1 MEADKEGRSLS
12 DFKYACVGYSV
23 FLDNKDSPN
32 NKGENR
38 AELPFCAG
46 IEVYFIPLI
55 IQLH

>member
-23 FLDNKDSPN
+23 FLDNKDSPS
-32 NKGENR
+32 GDR
-38 AELPFCAG
+38 AELPHCAG
-46 IEVYFIPLI
+46 VEVYFIPLL